1 MIFIFPAPK
10 ALVKFVRWYYAC
22 LSFPDGTTITSELTE
37 EQIKFPVRMV
47 GLSFWVS
54 MIGQLLVA
62 GPLKQ
67 QLVNAVISMVSAYF
81 SFQLLRAVI
90 GSSRSNSGSL
100 LRFAGQLQ
108 EYLGWQAVFVVCTC
122 ILVLAPVALGLT
134 PIVGLCV
141 IVLTLVGLMFFLV
154 VYMRWWTSKLE
165 GGSRRLTFHASA
177 GSFALRY
184 LGFIL
189 SSMLILTLPWTTLS
203 MTKWLSRQFEI
214 PVRTQPPLM

>member
-1 MIFIFPAPK
+1 MVAIFPAPK

-37 EQIKFPVRMV
+37 EQIKFPFRMM
-47 GLSFWVS
+47 GLLFWVS

-62 GPLKQ
+62 GPLMK
-67 QLVNAVISMVSAYF
+67 QLVNVVVSMISAYF
-81 SFQLLRAVI
+81 SFQTLRAVI

-100 LRFAGQLQ
+100 LRFAGQIQ
-108 EYLGWQAVFVVCTC
+108 EFLGWQAVFVVCTS
-122 ILVLAPVALGLT
+122 IFVLGPVALGLT

-141 IVLTLVGLMFFLV
+141 IVLTLVGLLFLLV
-154 VYMRWWTSKLE
+154 AYMRWWTSKIE
-165 GGSRRLTFHASA
+165 GGSRRLTYHATA

-203 MTKWLSRQFEI
+203 MTKWLSRQYEI
-214 PVRTQPPLM
+214 PVRTQPPLL